1 MAHPFNDHDW
11 SGNHCH
17 AHETAL
23 NYFELMAEGQTA
35 FWYRDRQEDQK

>member
-1 MAHPFNDHDW
+1 
-11 SGNHCH
+11 
-17 AHETAL
+17 L